1 MSTEQ
6 LKHDA
11 LGTTRLV
18 RRDGAAVVERD
29 TRTARCGV
37 GWLARRLA
45 AHEAAVL
52 RALLGAEQL
61 PQLLDFD
68 GAVVRRTYLPGTPLH
83 RSPQP
88 SREYFADA
96 LRVLRALHRAGVAHN
111 DLAKEANWLVMPDG
125 GAAIIDFQLA
135 LHSPKRTARF
145 RRRAYEDLRHLLK
158 HKHTYQPQHLT
169 SRQRRL
175 LATPTFG
182 TRAWRALVKPL
193 YRLVTR
199 GLLRW
204 PERSGANERGN

>member
-1 MSTEQ
+1 MSTER

-29 TRTARCGV
+29 TRTARYGV
-37 GWLARRLA
+37 RWLARRLA
-45 AHEAAVL
+45 VHEAAVL
-52 RALLGAEQL
+52 RALAGIEHL

-68 GAVVRRTYLPGTPLH
+68 GAVVRRGYLAGTPLH
-83 RSPQP
+83 RSQRP
-88 SREYFADA
+88 SRKYFADA

-111 DLAKEANWLVMPDG
+111 DLAKEANWLVTPDG
-125 GAAIIDFQLA
+125 GAAIVDFQLA
-135 LHSPKRTARF
+135 LHSPRRTARF

-158 HKHTYQPQHLT
+158 HKLTYQPEHLT
-169 SRQRRL
+169 ARQRRV
-175 LATPTFG
+175 LATPTLG
-182 TRAWRALVKPL
+182 TRAWRALAKPL

-204 PERSGANERGN
+204 PERSGATERGH